1 MPRGRKKTVNLSY
14 EQRIEE
20 IEGKIEAHK
29 NAISDLKKELKRLTA
44 EKELAVLENMCAIV
58 MASGKSPDESLAVLK
73 GEA

>member
-44 EKELAVLENMCAIV
+44 EKE
-58 MASGKSPDESLAVLK
+58 
-73 GEA
+73 